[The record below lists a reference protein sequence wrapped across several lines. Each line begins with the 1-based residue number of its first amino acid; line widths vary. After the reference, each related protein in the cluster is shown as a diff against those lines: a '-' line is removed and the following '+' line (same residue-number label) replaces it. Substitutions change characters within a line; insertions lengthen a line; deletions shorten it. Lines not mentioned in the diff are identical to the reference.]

1 MPKDKYF
8 LPLESSLYVRVPRG
22 KEDIIKRQEQI
33 QGAKERAAWCPELIL
48 EEDAGE
54 NPNDVFIIPESERH
68 PQNRAPERR
77 AQPRRGPKKLYTRYR
92 IFVDTYEW
100 KIADLFLDCCNNFAE
115 FCKKKKI
122 TVFGMI
128 YGLFGDKDH
137 NTGLFHQRQGV
148 KIQIK
153 KGEAQINNIE
163 IRCRQVQRVK
173 NKDLTEYDIE
183 NWNIQNQRQRQRQQ
197 PERRLD
203 DIPDFHSSDDNIG
216 DDNDPYDFDNLNDI
230 DQDSDSDDGMP
241 RHWDGDDI
249 RQAPVDESDSDQDA
263 MPAPYTPP
271 QRATAP
277 LRRRKKKKIVKK
289 KKVIKEPKVKDKKTK
304 EKINKVRQQYLKSHK
319 KPALEIDDGWFNQQN
334 NDDSYEWQNIDEYMN
349 DNYEF

>member
-8 LPLESSLYVRVPRG
+8 LPLESSLYVRRG
-22 KEDIIKRQEQI
+22 VNKIRD
-33 QGAKERAAWCPELIL
+33 ADDRATWCPELIL
-48 EEDAGE
+48 EEDLGK
-54 NPNDVFIIPESERH
+54 NPNDVFIIPESERN

-77 AQPRRGPKKLYTRYR
+77 AQNRRQGPQRYPKIR

-183 NWNIQNQRQRQRQQ
+183 NWNVQNQNQRRRQQ
-197 PERRLD
+197 QQQQQRRLD
-203 DIPDFHSSDDNIG
+203 DIPDFNSSDDNIG
-216 DDNDPYDFDNLNDI
+216 DDNDPYNFDNLDDSNPE
-230 DQDSDSDDGMP
+230 SDSDDGMP

-249 RQAPVDESDSDQDA
+249 RQAPANESDSDQDA
-263 MPAPYTPP
+263 MPAPISPP
-271 QRATAP
+271 RRAAEAP
-277 LRRRKKKKIVKK
+277 LRRKKKKKIVKK
-289 KKVIKEPKVKDKKTK
+289 KKVIKSPKVQNKKTK
-304 EKINKVRQQYLKSHK
+304 EKINKVRQQYLKTHK
-319 KPALEIDDGWFNQQN
+319 KPGLEIDDGWFNQNNN
-334 NDDSYEWQNIDEYMN
+334 NDDTYEWQNIDEYMN